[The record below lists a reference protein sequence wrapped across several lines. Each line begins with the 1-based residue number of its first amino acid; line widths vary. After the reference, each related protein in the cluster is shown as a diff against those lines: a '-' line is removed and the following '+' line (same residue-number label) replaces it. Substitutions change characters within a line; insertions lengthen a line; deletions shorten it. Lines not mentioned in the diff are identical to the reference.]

1 LQGVHD
7 YLLNITDANA
17 DTDMVLMVDAIDVW
31 FQLSPRVLL
40 ERFDELNT
48 TGVVVGA
55 ERICFPNQQESVS
68 LG

>member
-7 YLLNITDANA
+7 YLSNITDANA
-17 DTDMVLMVDAIDVW
+17 DTDMVLMVDAFDAW

>member
-55 ERICFPNQQESVS
+55 ERICNPNKSDSVS
-68 LG
+68 L